1 MLEILNYGGV
11 FAGVAGA
18 ASLVIA
24 SFRTNTAKVW
34 QENAASWKEEAE
46 VQKTRADRLI
56 AEMEGVKHELEDLK
70 KYTRTLVGV
79 LSTIDP
85 QKLEEL
91 RHIRGL

>member
-18 ASLVIA
+18 ASLIVA
-24 SFRTNTAKVW
+24 SFRTNSSKVW

-46 VQKTRADRLI
+46 VQKARADRLF
-56 AEMEGVKHELEDLK
+56 GELEEIKNRLTHIEG
-70 KYTRTLVGV
+70 YNATLVAV

-85 QKLEEL
+85 EKLEDL
-91 RHIRGL
+91 RIRRGL